1 VVRLGQLNL
10 THKRKEIIMG
20 KNKKT
25 PIVIDDIEYN
35 YEDMTQDQQMFVNHI
50 ADLDRK
56 LSSAKFNV
64 DQLEVGKSA
73 FVKMLTDS
81 LIVENKEEN

>member
-1 VVRLGQLNL
+1 
-10 THKRKEIIMG
+10 MG
-20 KNKKT
+20 KNEKT
-25 PIVIDDIEYN
+25 PIIIDNVEYQ
-35 YEDMTQDQQMFVNHI
+35 YEDMSEEQQLYVNHI

-56 LSSAKFNV
+56 LTSARFNV

-81 LIVENKEEN
+81 LIIEKSEN

>member
-1 VVRLGQLNL
+1 
-10 THKRKEIIMG
+10 MG
-20 KNKKT
+20 KNEKT
-25 PIVIDDIEYN
+25 PIIINDVEYS
-35 YEDMTQDQQMFVNHI
+35 YEDMTNEQQVIINHV

-73 FVKMLTDS
+73 FVKMLTDC
-81 LIVENKEEN
+81 LIIEKSEN